1 MITFLFSLC
10 LKNKNEISSFQEKEM
25 APKQE
30 KFERSKL
37 EDLLKRRFFF
47 VPSFEIYGGKLTIG
61 LTAVLNISGDK
72 ITQNFHIFLNNVVNT
87 MNSHLHLEDGMNF

>member
-1 MITFLFSLC
+1 MITFSFSLC

-47 VPSFEIYGGKLTIG
+47 VPSFEIYGGKLNI
-61 LTAVLNISGDK
+61 VLNISGDK

>member
-1 MITFLFSLC
+1 MITFSFSLC

-47 VPSFEIYGGKLTIG
+47 VPSFEIYGGKLTIW
-61 LTAVLNISGDK
+61 LMAVFNISGDK
-72 ITQNFHIFLNNVVNT
+72 VTQNFHIFFNNVVNT

>member
-1 MITFLFSLC
+1 MITFSFSLC

-47 VPSFEIYGGKLTIG
+47 VPSFEIYGGKLTIR
-61 LTAVLNISGDK
+61 LTAVLNVFGDK